1 MNMAYLAVLVGIITL
16 SLLSYGCISA
26 WPQANGTPGSPP
38 ANGTNLPVITNS
50 TPVGPGGTPPDSNS
64 SNPPIIPNPQPNAT
78 NASNQSEPTNA
89 TGLTKEMC
97 EQARGHW
104 NDCGSACRGA
114 PPGTVCITVCVAYC
128 ECGGIAGFGCPDGYE
143 CSDYLPTDK
152 NGNPVPDAMGVCKK
166 KTK

>member
-1 MNMAYLAVLVGIITL
+1 MNMAHLAVLVGIIML

-26 WPQANGTPGSPP
+26 WPQANGTPGSPQ
-38 ANGTNLPVITNS
+38 ANGTNPLPVITNS
-50 TPVGPGGTPPDSNS
+50 TPVGPGGTPPDNASNS
-64 SNPPIIPNPQPNAT
+64 SNPPIIPNPQPNAS
-78 NASNQSEPTNA
+78 NASNPTNPA
-89 TGLTKEMC
+89 GLTKELC
-97 EQARGHW
+97 EGARGHW

-152 NGNPVPDAMGVCKK
+152 NGNPVPDAMGICKK
-166 KTK
+166 IH